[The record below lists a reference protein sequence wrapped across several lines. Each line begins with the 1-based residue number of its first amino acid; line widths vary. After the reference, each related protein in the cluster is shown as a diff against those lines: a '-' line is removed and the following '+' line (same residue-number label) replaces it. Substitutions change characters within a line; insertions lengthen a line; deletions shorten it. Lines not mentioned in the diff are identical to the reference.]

1 MRLTSRQRTC
11 LERLLDVYYRQ
22 QGQPIH
28 YTDLARALGV
38 ANSTA
43 YEMLRALEQKGYAS
57 SEYRLAQDRVGPG
70 RSMVLF
76 RPTLKT
82 LRTFRHL
89 LGEDARRQEWDVVR
103 EKLLRRLSAAGS
115 PDDAQLL
122 GDLLAAIPESRDPLS
137 YCGHVVAASLLSI
150 KSQLLGR
157 VQDWS
162 IFRRMERAGSS
173 GYDALELLPGF
184 ALGFSYALQGN
195 SSWLT
200 RLAGCLERYQACLL
214 QMDEEGRS
222 RLLHFSR
229 EMLDALRASAGGT

>member
-43 YEMLRALEQKGYAS
+43 YEMLRVLEQKGYAS
-57 SEYRLAQDRVGPG
+57 SEYRLADDHTGPG

-89 LGEDARRQEWDVVR
+89 LGEDARRQEWDVIR
-103 EKLLRRLSAAGS
+103 EKLLRRLSTADS
-115 PDDAQLL
+115 PDDEQLL
-122 GDLLAAIPESRDPLS
+122 GDLLEAIPESRDPLF
-137 YCGHVVAASLLSI
+137 YCVHVVAASLLSI
-150 KSQLLGR
+150 KSQFLHR

-162 IFRRMERAGSS
+162 TVRRLEPADVSA
-173 GYDALELLPGF
+173 YDALGLLPGF

-195 SSWLT
+195 SSWLS
-200 RLAGCLERYQACLL
+200 RLAGYLERYQAYLL
-214 QMDEEGRS
+214 QLDEEGRT
-222 RLLHFSR
+222 RLLRLSW
-229 EMLDALRASAGGT
+229 EMLDALRGSSGAS